1 MDLGIVIPCFNEYER
16 LVFSVFEKFLNQKNE
31 ISLCFVNDGSK
42 DKTITV
48 LDKIRQINPKR
59 VHIINLKK
67 NFGKS
72 EAVRVGMN
80 FFSINNK
87 IKKIAYLDADLS
99 TSLEECFALSKKINS
114 ETKFVFA
121 SRIKKIDNN
130 IDRYWYRFI
139 IGRILATIIS
149 KILNLPV
156 YDTQCGCKV
165 FNSELIPIAF
175 GNSFVSRWL
184 FDVEIFFRLKNHFG
198 TEKMKCFSEE
208 TPLNSWI
215 DSGDSKIKLS
225 YGIIVWFDLLKI
237 YRTYK

>member
-1 MDLGIVIPCFNEYER
+1 MDLGIVIPCFNEYKR
-16 LVFSVFEKFLNQKNE
+16 LVFSDFEKFINQKNE
-31 ISLCFVNDGSK
+31 IYFCFVNDGSK

-48 LDKIRQINPKR
+48 LKKINQINPNR
-59 VHIINLKK
+59 VHIIDLKK

-80 FFSINNK
+80 FFLLSK
-87 IKKIAYLDADLS
+87 KVKKIAYLDADLS
-99 TSLEECFALSKKINS
+99 TSLEECFALSKKINLK
-114 ETKFVFA
+114 TKFIFA

-130 IDRYWYRFI
+130 IERYWYRFI

-149 KILNLPV
+149 KILNLSV

-175 GNSFVSRWL
+175 GSSFVSRWL

-198 TEKMKCFSEE
+198 AEKLKYFSEE

-215 DSGDSKIKLS
+215 DFGDSKIKLS
-225 YGIIVWFDLLKI
+225 YCIVVWFDLLKI
-237 YRTYK
+237 YRTYR

>member
-48 LDKIRQINPKR
+48 LEKIRQINPKR

-149 KILNLPV
+149 KILNL
-156 YDTQCGCKV
+156 
-165 FNSELIPIAF
+165 SLIHI
-175 GNSFVSRWL
+175 
-184 FDVEIFFRLKNHFG
+184 
-198 TEKMKCFSEE
+198 
-208 TPLNSWI
+208 
-215 DSGDSKIKLS
+215 
-225 YGIIVWFDLLKI
+225 
-237 YRTYK
+237 

>member
-16 LVFSVFEKFLNQKNE
+16 LTFSVFEKFLNQKNE

-42 DKTITV
+42 DKTISV
-48 LDKIRQINPKR
+48 LEKIRQINPKR

-80 FFSINNK
+80 FFSVNNK

-99 TSLEECFALSKKINS
+99 TSLEECFALSKKINL

-165 FNSELIPIAF
+165 FNSELTPIAF
-175 GNSFVSRWL
+175 GSSFVSRWL

-198 TEKMKCFSEE
+198 KEKIKYFSKEI
-208 TPLNSWI
+208 PLDSWI
-215 DSGDSKIKLS
+215 DSGNSKIKLS
-225 YGIIVWFDLLKI
+225 YGILVWFDLFKI